1 MKAALYCC
9 FPCKEFDCPDILEQ
23 ELILVNL
30 MQHVNGELYAIY
42 VDKGLE
48 ASLMPKA
55 SFLQMVQ
62 DGKTHL
68 FDVLLCIHPRMLDEC
83 GDLELTSLITIFPP
97 ETGTHSLS
105 SHTIKL

>member
-9 FPCKEFDCPDILEQ
+9 FPCEEFDCPDILEQ

-30 MQHVNGELYAIY
+30 MQHVDGELYAIY

-48 ASLMPKA
+48 AALTPRA

-68 FDVLLCIHPRMLDEC
+68 FDVLLCIHPRMLEAYA
-83 GDLELTSLITIFPP
+83 DLELASLITIFPSEP
-97 ETGTHSLS
+97 VTHSAP